1 MSTVHTVW
9 EGAGNDDHKPGDLPN
24 FFAPTQPTRIGRCTN
39 GYYIN
44 VTSLSA
50 SPYPKAMLFYF
61 SEIKKRVKNLL
72 KKGSFN

>member
-1 MSTVHTVW
+1 MTISQETCLISLHQ
-9 EGAGNDDHKPGDLPN
+9 HK
-24 FFAPTQPTRIGRCTN
+24 PTRIGRCTN

-61 SEIKKRVKNLL
+61 SEVKKRVNNLL